1 MFCSK
6 CNIYL
11 EKQPTFLTHRR
22 RPFDA
27 LAGLGGV
34 SRLESE
40 CGTWRP
46 TLFQDVTFVADGQF
60 STLGTVLLGTLAR
73 LTNAIGLD
81 KELKS
86 PAQTVTFKATPSHPT
101 IEGSEDFGE
110 VLSRNKNLSCPDEIL
125 EEASSKAEEN
135 FKSASTRPE
144 SKIDEAVT
152 THNKKKKKK
161 KKDAIDSLFDGL
173 L

>member
-1 MFCSK
+1 MKRITWNLALSLDHK
-6 CNIYL
+6 QLHSGAENSPDMYRRYL
-11 EKQPTFLTHRR
+11 ATHVIPRCHLV
-22 RPFDA
+22 FST
-27 LAGLGGV
+27 V
-34 SRLESE
+34 
-40 CGTWRP
+40 
-46 TLFQDVTFVADGQF
+46 VADGQF
-60 STLGTVLLGTLAR
+60 STLGTVLLSTLAR

-86 PAQTVTFKATPSHPT
+86 PAQTVTFKATPSHPP

-110 VLSRNKNLSCPDEIL
+110 ILSRNKNLPCPDEIL
-125 EEASSKAEEN
+125 EEASSKAEGN
-135 FKSASTRPE
+135 FKSTSTRPE
-144 SKIDEAVT
+144 SKMDEAVT